1 MMAISNKPILISIV
15 GPTAVGKTAL
25 AIQLA
30 QWLET
35 EIISADSRQFYQ
47 EMTIGTAKPS
57 PKELALIPHHF
68 IDSHSIKELYSAG
81 AFGRDA
87 EEKIAQVHQT
97 KKTVIAVGGSGLY
110 LKAIWEGFDDM
121 PEVDP
126 NIRKELNEELGA
138 KGLNHLLDQLKE
150 KDPQYYE
157 EVDKQNGQR
166 IIRALEVIRGSGKP
180 FSYLRRAKTREMP
193 YQHLKIGLNLERE
206 QLFERINLRM
216 DMMIK
221 TGLFEEAKA
230 LYKHKNHNALQTV
243 GYSEIFDFFDGAYDR
258 EEAIRLLKRNSRRY
272 AKRQLTWFNKY
283 DDIHWFEPD
292 QVDEI
297 KALIEKALL

>member
-1 MMAISNKPILISIV
+1 MMAISNKPLLISIV

-57 PKELALIPHHF
+57 PKELALVPHHF
-68 IDSHSIKELYSAG
+68 IDSHSIKEIYSAG

-87 EEKIAQVHQT
+87 EKKIVEIHQT

-121 PEVDP
+121 PEVDL
-126 NIRKELNEELGA
+126 NIRKELNEELGEN
-138 KGLNHLLDQLKE
+138 GLTHLLDQLKDL
-150 KDPQYYE
+150 DPEYYE
-157 EVDKQNGQR
+157 EVDKMNGQR
-166 IIRALEVIRGSGKP
+166 IIRALEVIRGTGKP
-180 FSYLRRAKTREMP
+180 FSYFRRANTREMP
-193 YQHLKIGLNLERE
+193 YEQLKIGLNLERE
-206 QLFERINLRM
+206 KLFERINLRM
-216 DMMIK
+216 DLMIK
-221 TGLFEEAKA
+221 AGLFEEAKA

-243 GYSEIFDFFDGAYDR
+243 GYSEIFDFFDRAYDR